1 MRKGFSSN
9 YIDRLCRCWLNVGN
23 YEILEGENY

>member
-9 YIDRLCRCWLNVGN
+9 YIDRLYRCWLNVGN
-23 YEILEGENY
+23 YEILFVL